1 MNFNKTTDYALRVL
15 SSMAGDE
22 ERLWRVDD
30 IFQKRAVP
38 YRYLRKLMTSLAN
51 EGIIVSIQG
60 KNGGYRLSKPSAQIT
75 LLEIVNI
82 VDPEFVKCKC
92 FFGFESCA
100 LQTSCV
106 MHDKWVAIQ
115 NSVIATLSQ
124 TTLGEI
130 KAGNKCNTT

>member
-15 SSMAGDE
+15 SSMARDQ

-30 IFQKRAVP
+30 IFQKTAVP
-38 YRYLRKLMTSLAN
+38 YRYLRKLMTSLAAD
-51 EGIIVSIQG
+51 GIIVSIQG

-92 FFGFESCA
+92 FFGFESCS
-100 LQTSCV
+100 LETSCV
-106 MHDKWVAIQ
+106 MHDKWIAVQ

-124 TTLGEI
+124 TTLGELNE
-130 KAGNKCNTT
+130 AAKCNTA